1 MIINKKRQ
9 LITDAHHSYSLLL
22 KKQWKINHFHKTK
35 LTQDV
40 FKGIKK
46 WRYGFPIIIEF
57 GMARNITPHGAK
69 VPYNNLL
76 NGRPFLQIFF

>member
-9 LITDAHHSYSLLL
+9 QITDTHHSYSLLL
-22 KKQWKINHFHKTK
+22 KKQWKINHLHRIT

-40 FKGIKK
+40 FQGIK

-57 GMARNITPHGAK
+57 GMAKNITPHGVK
-69 VPYNNLL
+69 S
-76 NGRPFLQIFF
+76 FL